1 MSAGVNALMSWI
13 RSSVIR
19 SLTSIFALSN
29 APLHEKLEIGRV
41 VRLRA
46 FTPFRDTAGFEP
58 PIVRARLEDRDIPP
72 RQ

>member
-1 MSAGVNALMSWI
+1 MSAGVNRVDVLDKI
-13 RSSVIR
+13 ERDQVVDVD
-19 SLTSIFALSN
+19 LCLEH

-58 PIVRARLEDRDIPP
+58 PIVRARLEDRDILP